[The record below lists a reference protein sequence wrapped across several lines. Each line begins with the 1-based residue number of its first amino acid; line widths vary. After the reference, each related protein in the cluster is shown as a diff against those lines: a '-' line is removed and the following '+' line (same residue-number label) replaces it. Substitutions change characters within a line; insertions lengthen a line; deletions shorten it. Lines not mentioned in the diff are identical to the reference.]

1 MRLMVSCVPL
11 PHRVSYCRYY
21 CSRYEVSAQRDA
33 EFVCPA
39 KLRSLSRC
47 IRWRNHRGLHVRAH
61 MFRSQKKRDRL
72 NWRSPRAAEAL
83 TPRGESKAKA
93 ASPQPMR
100 RESQPSQAK
109 PTQPVGRASTP
120 LSRHRRSLR
129 IKSVTNSPR
138 QRGLEQLFTRWRARS
153 ISFLLTD
160 ATRRTC
166 GKYSLR
172 GAAASGRAS
181 FDRSLAPPQP
191 PVFPEALTWPRRGSW
206 RWTRRREWQ
215 TRPSCCR
222 TRPRRRSPDRARRSR
237 SPS

>member
-1 MRLMVSCVPL
+1 MSGKAPIPRALYPL
-11 PHRVSYCRYY
+11 
-21 CSRYEVSAQRDA
+21 A
-33 EFVCPA
+33 ESPGPP
-39 KLRSLSRC
+39 RS
-47 IRWRNHRGLHVRAH
+47 RAH
-61 MFRSQKKRDRL
+61 VSQPKEKRPTEL
-72 NWRSPRAAEAL
+72 AQPA
-83 TPRGESKAKA
+83 RGRGVDPE
-93 ASPQPMR
+93 R
-100 RESQPSQAK
+100 REQGKGSQPTADEEGKPAK